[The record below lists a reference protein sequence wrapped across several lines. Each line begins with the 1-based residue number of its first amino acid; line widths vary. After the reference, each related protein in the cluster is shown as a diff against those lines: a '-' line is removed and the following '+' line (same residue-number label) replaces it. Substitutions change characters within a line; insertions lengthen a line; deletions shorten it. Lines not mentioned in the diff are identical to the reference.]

1 MCYQNGKKIL
11 PPPLLSA
18 IQEYIDCEYI
28 YIPRKTNNKRPW
40 GSTKGTKQQTAERNQ
55 EIFCRSSK
63 WNFLFTVLCRRI
75 LFVI

>member
-18 IQEYIDCEYI
+18 IQEYIDGEYI

-40 GSTKGTKQQTAERNQ
+40 DRPKVQNNKLLN
-55 EIFCRSSK
+55 
-63 WNFLFTVLCRRI
+63 
-75 LFVI
+75 VIRKYSAVI

>member
-18 IQEYIDCEYI
+18 IQEYIDGEYI

-40 GSTKGTKQQTAERNQ
+40 GSTKGTKTTN
-55 EIFCRSSK
+55 C
-63 WNFLFTVLCRRI
+63 
-75 LFVI
+75 